1 MSGEKTI
8 IRKIISLFQGKRPF
22 PKRLLLS
29 AGPAFAFS
37 FTLFFF
43 GPLDLAYI
51 SRNDISYSPLYI
63 LPVTGL
69 IMGVVFLLL
78 LLAATVPGGKIHAI
92 LVSVYTGCSIA
103 MYLQG
108 AFMNPDLGTLD
119 GHTINWTGLSKDMWL
134 NFALW
139 FIILLIPFL
148 IHYLSNRFWRRFTTC
163 ISVILILMQS
173 VSLITKIMDQ
183 VQYDK
188 SNPPN
193 YYLSKKDMFLLGR
206 QKNVIVFVLD
216 TVSNR
221 DIELTAEKYPD
232 ILPQFKDFTCFDNA
246 NTQYMFTFP
255 SLVDTLTR
263 HDPVITAFNHQKY
276 VEEAWRNPAAEAF
289 YTELRKNDFQTNFYV
304 MDFDITQNL
313 GSLQPYISNIQRY
326 GNNYK
331 IDRSALLNLYKLS
344 LYRYLPIAAKPFF
357 YLYSEDVSQVVI
369 NPDALYD
376 LDDFIREFPNIEL
389 EIGEQQNIFNL
400 IHLQGSHKPY
410 YMDEKGAIVG
420 NWGHHR
426 SSTNMT
432 DQVAG
437 QLRLI
442 GLYLWEMKANEVYDD
457 SLIIIQADHGTNE
470 DLTYDPQPIFWI
482 KMPGSVN
489 DSMNISRA
497 PITIQTEF
505 IPTIARTLGFS
516 DYDYGSTVFEIGD
529 APRERITRIFGRY
542 KDFVSSESK
551 DTGLFEFHYVGG
563 CENLI
568 ETFTKAPAGIYP
580 IIRNDERKVLNDD
593 AE

>member
-1 MSGEKTI
+1 MTEKNTI
-8 IRKIISLFQGKRPF
+8 IRKFVLLFKGEQPF

-29 AGPAFAFS
+29 AGPAFALS
-37 FTLFFF
+37 FMLFFF
-43 GPLDLAYI
+43 GPVDLAYI

-69 IMGVVFLLL
+69 IMGIVFLLL
-78 LLAATVPGGKIHAI
+78 LLAAAIPGGKIHAI
-92 LVSVYTGCSIA
+92 LVSIYTGCSFA

-119 GHTINWTGLSKDMWL
+119 GHTINWTGLSKDMCL
-134 NFALW
+134 NLTLW
-139 FIILLIPFL
+139 TIILLIPFL
-148 IHYLSNRFWRRFTTC
+148 IHYLSNRFWRRFTTF
-163 ISVILILMQS
+163 ISIMLILMQS

-183 VQYDK
+183 VQFDK

-193 YYLSKKDMFLLGR
+193 YYLSKKDMFLLGK
-206 QKNVIVFVLD
+206 QKNVIVFLLD

-255 SLVDTLTR
+255 SLLDMLTR
-263 HDPVITAFNHQKY
+263 HDPVITAFDHQKY
-276 VEEAWRNPAAEAF
+276 IEEAWLSPAAVAF

-304 MDFDITQNL
+304 MAYELTQNL
-313 GSLQPYISNIQRY
+313 GSLQPYISNIQLY

-357 YLYSEDVSQVVI
+357 YLYSEDVSQVIV

-376 LDDFIREFPNIEL
+376 MDDFVREFPNIEL
-389 EIGEQQNIFNL
+389 EIGNQENIFNL
-400 IHLQGSHKPY
+400 IHLQGSHLPY
-410 YMDEKGAIVG
+410 YMNEKGAIVG
-420 NWGHHR
+420 TWGHRR

-457 SLIIIQADHGTNE
+457 SLIIIQADHGTNV
-470 DLTYDPQPIFWI
+470 DLTYDPQPFFWI
-482 KMPGSVN
+482 KMPDSLN
-489 DSMNISRA
+489 DSMNISHA
-497 PITIQTEF
+497 PITIQTDF

-516 DYDYGSTVFEIGD
+516 DYDYGRTVFEIED
-529 APRERITRIFGRY
+529 APRERITRVFSGN
-542 KDFVSSESK
+542 KDFLSSGSK
-551 DTGLFEFHYVGG
+551 DTALFEFHYVGNR
-563 CENLI
+563 EDLM
-568 ETFTKAPAGIYP
+568 EAFTKAPAGIYP
-580 IIRNDERKVLNDD
+580 ITGNDE
-593 AE
+593 